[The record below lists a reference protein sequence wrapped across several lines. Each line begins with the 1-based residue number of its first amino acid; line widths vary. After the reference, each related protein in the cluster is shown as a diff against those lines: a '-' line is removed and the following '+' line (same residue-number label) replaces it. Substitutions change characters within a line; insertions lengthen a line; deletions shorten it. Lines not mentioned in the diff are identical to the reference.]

1 MSTRAPAWLAWLLW
15 GLCGALAVLAVLLDF
30 YTPPVPAR
38 HGPNYDAL
46 AGIPLL
52 VYPTVGRSLSLT
64 APRILSARSCAAWVS
79 FLRSEPSRQPT
90 PTTRCSHALAWYLA
104 EYSCFG

>member
-1 MSTRAPAWLAWLLW
+1 
-15 GLCGALAVLAVLLDF
+15 VLAVLLDF

-52 VYPTVGRSLSLT
+52 VYPTVGAFL
-64 APRILSARSCAAWVS
+64 VS
-79 FLRSEPSRQPT
+79 HRPKNSV
-90 PTTRCSHALAWYLA
+90 
-104 EYSCFG
+104 G